1 MAGFYH
7 PLWLLGLTALPV
19 LWYFYRFS
27 LKKRK
32 QEAMTFSRVGILK
45 TALGD
50 SKKSRKPQNLFIIML
65 LALGFLFIGLADP
78 HIPLEQT
85 KEGVNVVLVI
95 DDSGSMQATDY
106 QPTRLESA
114 KNAAEKLINSLDS
127 KDYCGIVVFES
138 GATTA
143 AYLSPDKEGVI
154 KKLNN
159 IASKTGQTALGDG
172 LSLGIDMADSIP
184 NRKKVVVLL
193 SDGVANA
200 GVISPEEAEKFAT
213 DSGIQVFTVGMGSEE
228 PVVLGYDWFGNPQYA
243 QLDEATLKDIA
254 DKTGGKYFRSVDD
267 KTLDEIYSNLNSEI
281 KRETEET
288 SIGWVFIILAIVTLF
303 AEIYFRYG
311 TRRIIQ

>member
-1 MAGFYH
+1 
-7 PLWLLGLTALPV
+7 
-19 LWYFYRFS
+19 
-27 LKKRK
+27 
-32 QEAMTFSRVGILK
+32 MTFSRVGILK

-50 SKKSRKPQNLFIIML
+50 SKKSRKPQNLFILML
-65 LALGFLFIGLADP
+65 LALGLLFIGLADP

-143 AYLSPDKEGVI
+143 AYLSPDKGSVI
-154 KKLNN
+154 QKLNN

-200 GVISPEEAEKFAT
+200 GVISPEEAEKFAA
-213 DSGIQVFTVGMGSEE
+213 DSGIQVFTVGMGSNE

-243 QLDEATLKDIA
+243 QLDETTLKDIA

-288 SIGWVFIILAIVTLF
+288 PVGWIFIILAIVSLF

>member
-1 MAGFYH
+1 MAGFYQ
-7 PLWLLGLTALPV
+7 PLWLLGLAALPV
-19 LWYFYRFS
+19 LWYFYQFS

-50 SKKSRKPQNLFIIML
+50 SKKSRKPQNLFILML
-65 LALGFLFIGLADP
+65 LALGLLFIGLADP

-143 AYLSPDKEGVI
+143 AYLSPDKGSVI
-154 KKLNN
+154 QKLNN

-200 GVISPEEAEKFAT
+200 GVISPEEAEKFAA
-213 DSGIQVFTVGMGSEE
+213 DSGIQVFTVGMGSNE

-243 QLDEATLKDIA
+243 QLDESTLKDIA

-288 SIGWVFIILAIVTLF
+288 PVGWIFIILAIVSLF

>member
-7 PLWLLGLTALPV
+7 PLWLLGLLTLPV
-19 LWYFYRFS
+19 LWYYYQYS

-32 QEAMTFSRVGILK
+32 QSAMAFSRVAILK

-50 SKKSRKPQNLFIIML
+50 SKKSKRPMNLFILAL
-65 LALGFLFIGLADP
+65 LALGLLFVGLADP

-106 QPTRLESA
+106 QPTRLEAAKSA
-114 KNAAEKLINSLDS
+114 AKQLINSLDP

-143 AYLSPDKEGVI
+143 AYLSPDKDGVI
-154 KKLNN
+154 GKLEN
-159 IASKTGQTALGDG
+159 IEAKNGQTALGDG

-193 SDGVANA
+193 SDGVSNA
-200 GVISPEEAEKFAT
+200 GVISPEEAEQFAE
-213 DSGIQVFTVGMGSEE
+213 DSGIQVFTVGMGSTE

-243 QLDEATLKDIA
+243 QLDEDTLKEIA
-254 DKTGGKYFRSVDD
+254 ENTGGKYFRSVNGQ
-267 KTLDEIYSNLNSEI
+267 TLSDIYSNLNSEI
-281 KRETEET
+281 KREKEET
-288 SIGWVFIILAIVTLF
+288 SIGWVFIVLSIISMF

-311 TRRIIQ
+311 ARRIIQ